1 MPPSHSLHIPY
12 QFLSKQV
19 PCVGVAVAVL
29 ARVDVDDGGGMGGA
43 VMLDRDSDDGPESVL
58 VTAGG
63 S

>member
-1 MPPSHSLHIPY
+1 M
-12 QFLSKQV
+12 
-19 PCVGVAVAVL
+19 L